1 MAKTKFVRGQK
12 YGDRIIKEIWKD
24 SNGHILLFTD
34 GTYEVIK
41 KGA

>member
-1 MAKTKFVRGQK
+1 MAKTKFTRGQK

-24 SNGHILLFTD
+24 SNGYILLFTD
-34 GTYEVIK
+34 GTYEIIK